1 MTDEELK
8 HYLPSYGDR
17 LAVFAFCRRRDNS
30 PCNTRKTR
38 LFERL
43 KNKLSTRKSCE
54 GQPSQK
60 KNAIKT
66 IRKIEMGWMHYDN
79 EKRVF
84 KQVRAKRGGGTRKLN
99 VSKDAQKRELIQ
111 DAARLF
117 FPNERNSLGSLTDF
131 ELDLTNYQEV
141 PLDEVTTV
149 GKLYQETKLPLLR
162 FYLTTQTKEH
172 NDRPPRPDLAP
183 SVEGQERA
191 ESSTTL
197 VSVATS
203 QPSDTFET
211 VSPEVLFVGSNVS
224 AEGLQLVYET
234 DGNIEDVLESS
245 NIVFVGD
252 FSENEPQNLD
262 DTLPQATPS
271 NERVKKILV
280 VHREQV
286 LKELIAHFSD
296 DGLTKADIKIQLV
309 LPDGNIEKAY
319 DDGGVVRDCLSEF
332 WTEFYDQCTVGST
345 LKVPFLR
352 HDFGQQ
358 QWESVGRILAF
369 GWEREKYLPV
379 KIAPVLLE
387 QAALGYVKSDLVENF
402 LKYLPES
409 ERTVFESWQSDFDTV
424 DQEELIDILDNNSCR
439 RIPTA
444 SNANEILQELAH
456 KTLVQEPAYVIEQW
470 AKILS
475 MAKHSLQEISKVYE
489 TLQPTV
495 RKVLKSLTFPEE
507 MNVHQKDIQK
517 YLTTYLRNTDMQHL
531 CLFLRFCTGSDLFL
545 GKIIIVE
552 FNQIQG
558 FPNPWP
564 IHVAVCWSCQSIMIT
579 TQTSALK

>member
-545 GKIIIVE
+545 GKNIIVE